1 MPSLKE
7 GSTVKVDHF
16 EVARCS
22 SMYTITDHPFLIRFI
37 SLTIIDEAI
46 TGAPKINLQSRLECS
61 TIANIFCSSKQDYNQ
76 ANSSGMT
83 YQQLKLVI
91 IICQY
96 GFYAAF
102 QMEANFSGS
111 SSTSR
116 QNQKIDVGGRL
127 IKGILQRSNT
137 A

>member
-1 MPSLKE
+1 MFDNRQ
-7 GSTVKVDHF
+7 V
-16 EVARCS
+16 
-22 SMYTITDHPFLIRFI
+22 
-37 SLTIIDEAI
+37 
-46 TGAPKINLQSRLECS
+46 
-61 TIANIFCSSKQDYNQ
+61 IANTNLETGKHNIFGSSKQDYNQ

-83 YQQLKLVI
+83 YQQLKLLSPKDCI
-91 IICQY
+91 DY
-96 GFYAAF
+96 GFWEEKDLAPEKRLISELISPFQAEQ

-127 IKGILQRSNT
+127 IKGILRRCETVQPDFIFCT